1 MRTLHIRIESEDE
14 NWERVHKLAHRI
26 EAGEKIRPEE
36 GLTFTDL
43 QTFLTSMTP
52 RRLETTFQ
60 LNNLGPSSIRAL
72 AKAVSRDYKS
82 IYQDVQKVIELGL
95 IAKREDGLIE
105 APYDRIVTDLRFTAP
120 RKSRSNQTALLDG
133 GRNEARKK
141 RVRLERT

>member
-1 MRTLHIRIESEDE
+1 
-14 NWERVHKLAHRI
+14 
-26 EAGEKIRPEE
+26 
-36 GLTFTDL
+36 
-43 QTFLTSMTP
+43 MTP

-72 AKAVSRDYKS
+72 AKAVSCDYKS
-82 IYQDVQKVIELGL
+82 IYQDVQKLIELGL
-95 IAKREDGLIE
+95 IEKREDGLIE

-120 RKSRSNQTALLDG
+120 RKSRSNQAALLDG